1 MNWSILSL
9 EVNAGKT
16 PCPHAATELMIHSRL
31 IKWGHIRNKRATL
44 IHYFRLLNQTHSEQ
58 MSQLNPTLPYR
69 KIEPYA
75 EQAHNCCASLSFLKS
90 LIQNKE
96 AT

>member
-1 MNWSILSL
+1 LSL

-44 IHYFRLLNQTHSEQ
+44 LHYFRLLNESRLEQ
-58 MSQLNPTLPYR
+58 MSQLNPTLQSR
-69 KIEPYA
+69 KIKPHS
-75 EQAHNCCASLSFLKS
+75 EQALNCSALL
-90 LIQNKE
+90 
-96 AT
+96 